1 MILSKGGFLM
11 KTIIAIGREYG
22 SGGREIGEKLA
33 KAFGIPFYDKEL
45 LAEAARESGI
55 AEEAFI
61 ENDEN
66 HTRSFLYSLSIG
78 GYGSG
83 NLPFNHKL
91 FLAQFDAIRALAAQG
106 PCVII
111 GRCADYALEDNPNCF
126 SVFIH
131 ASMESK
137 IERAVN
143 FYDVPRDKAKKVI
156 QKTDKVRSNYY
167 NFYSDRKWGDA
178 NNYHLTVDSSFFGID
193 GTVEIIKKAVEVFS
207 KDK

>member
-1 MILSKGGFLM
+1 M

-22 SGGREIGEKLA
+22 SGGREIGERLA
-33 KAFGIPFYDKEL
+33 KEFNIPFYDKEL

-55 AEEAFI
+55 SEEAFI
-61 ENDEN
+61 ENDEKHN
-66 HTRSFLYSLSIG
+66 RSFLYSLAIG

-91 FLAQFDAIRALAAQG
+91 FLAQFDAIRALANQG

-111 GRCADYALEDNPNCF
+111 GRCADYALEDNPNCL

-131 ASMESK
+131 ADIKSR
-137 IERAVN
+137 IERAVKY
-143 FYDVPRDKAKKVI
+143 YDVPENNAEKVI
-156 QKTDKVRSNYY
+156 IKTDKMRANYY

-178 NNYHLTVDSSFFGID
+178 NNYHLTIDSSFFGID
-193 GTVEIIKKAVEVFS
+193 KTIEIIKKTVEALEE
-207 KDK
+207 K

>member
-1 MILSKGGFLM
+1 M

-33 KAFGIPFYDKEL
+33 KEFGIPFYDNEL

-55 AEEAFI
+55 SEEAFI
-61 ENDEN
+61 ENDEK

-111 GRCADYALEDNPNCF
+111 GRCADYALEDNPNCL
-126 SVFIH
+126 SIFIH
-131 ASMESK
+131 AD
-137 IERAVN
+137 IQTRIQRAVSSYN
-143 FYDVPRDKAKKVI
+143 VPADKAEKI
-156 QKTDKVRSNYY
+156 INKTDKMRSNYY

-178 NNYHLTVDSSFFGID
+178 NNYHLTIDSSIFGID
-193 GTVEIIKKAVEVFS
+193 KTVEIIKKTVETFEE
-207 KDK
+207 

>member
-1 MILSKGGFLM
+1 M
-11 KTIIAIGREYG
+11 KTIITIGREYG

-33 KAFGIPFYDKEL
+33 VAFGIPFYDKEL

-55 AEEAFI
+55 SEEAFI
-61 ENDEN
+61 ENDEK
-66 HTRSFLYSLSIG
+66 HSRSFLYSLAIG

-126 SVFIH
+126 SVFVH
-131 ASMESK
+131 ADMK
-137 IERAVN
+137 TRIERAVN
-143 FYDVPRDKAKKVI
+143 SYGVPLAKAEKTI
-156 QKTDKVRSNYY
+156 TKTDKVRSSYY

-178 NNYHLTVDSSFFGID
+178 NNYHLTIDTSFFGVD
-193 GTVEIIKKAVEVFS
+193 KAVEVIKS
-207 KDK
+207 AVEAIENK